1 MLAGNR
7 LKTCFGASF
16 AISSTLVCAVQTGK
30 KISLQCTLHTLLG
43 PGPKILLR
51 ESGVTLAGP
60 GQPLS
65 GLGLAAALKSDEC
78 ISERR

>member
-30 KISLQCTLHTLLG
+30 KNIFAMYFAHVVG
-43 PGPKILLR
+43 PGSQNLTER
-51 ESGVTLAGP
+51 VWGYVGWP
-60 GQPLS
+60 GTATVGARP
-65 GLGLAAALKSDEC
+65 G
-78 ISERR
+78 RRSKK